1 MYTIQIFRNA
11 FNPEIIEINQYDT
24 VVWRNLNRPK
34 RTFVLESKDKLWED
48 CILGYGRYFAYA
60 FNETGTF
67 YFSIKG
73 EKGMDSTI
81 IVREQKQVVAGKPPL
96 PEEEPQPRIQPE

>member
-1 MYTIQIFRNA
+1 MANM
-11 FNPEIIEINQYDT
+11 
-24 VVWRNLNRPK
+24 NRPK
-34 RTFVLESKDKLWED
+34 RTFVLESKDKLWVWED

-73 EKGMDSTI
+73 EKGMYSTI
-81 IVREQKQVVAGKPPL
+81 IVREQK
-96 PEEEPQPRIQPE
+96 